1 MIKRLT
7 AHQLIYICANHLL
20 ASLLNHVDLSEY
32 SGQFILG
39 LELLLVYASLYK
51 FLVIDFS
58 LVVRIQ
64 LAKHLVH
71 KELRLELIIQYFVV
85 ATYDFILR

>member
-1 MIKRLT
+1 MVCRGFLT
-7 AHQLIYICANHLL
+7 CEH
-20 ASLLNHVDLSEY
+20 
-32 SGQFILG
+32 FT
-39 LELLLVYASLYK
+39 
-51 FLVIDFS
+51 LVIDFS

-85 ATYDFILR
+85 A